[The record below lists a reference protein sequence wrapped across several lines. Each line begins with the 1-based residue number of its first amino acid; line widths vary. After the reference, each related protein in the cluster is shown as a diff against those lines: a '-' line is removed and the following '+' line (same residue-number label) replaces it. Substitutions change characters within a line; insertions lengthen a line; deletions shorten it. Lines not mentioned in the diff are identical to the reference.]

1 MLMAYQSKQH
11 NQLLAQHEREEK
23 DLQEKVSVRRALLE
37 EKVLLKNNMDKLFV
51 DLCHYFAKKI
61 GHFRVAVNLI
71 MKTSLTAKCKQNQFS
86 YEKF

>member
-37 EKVLLKNNMDKLFV
+37 EKVHCLKITWINCSSICVIISRKKKKAISELL
-51 DLCHYFAKKI
+51 
-61 GHFRVAVNLI
+61 
-71 MKTSLTAKCKQNQFS
+71 
-86 YEKF
+86 